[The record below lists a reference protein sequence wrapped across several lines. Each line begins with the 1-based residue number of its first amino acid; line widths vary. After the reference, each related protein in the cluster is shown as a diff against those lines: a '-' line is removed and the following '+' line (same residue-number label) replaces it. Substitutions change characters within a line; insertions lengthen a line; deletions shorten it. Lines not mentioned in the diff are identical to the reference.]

1 MKKKLSQQRLKEIF
15 QPLETA
21 NNSHQKI
28 YPDLLKNQQPLHTVY
43 GGAHL
48 FKSNL
53 VEKLGN
59 TAKKIFLGY
68 APDSV
73 TLSQALQLK
82 GWNKLPE
89 NPAGKKW
96 LLEQLPENYEPSW
109 LAETVWSRVLKK
121 LDQEPV
127 EDFRIDF
134 EDGFGVRDDKEED
147 RVAFEAAQ
155 EVAKGMQAKSL
166 PKFIGIRI
174 KDFEHFYERAIST
187 LDIFLSSLL
196 EKTGNKLPNNFVV
209 TLPNTFIGT

>member
-134 EDGFGVRDDKEED
+134 EG
-147 RVAFEAAQ
+147 
-155 EVAKGMQAKSL
+155 
-166 PKFIGIRI
+166 
-174 KDFEHFYERAIST
+174 
-187 LDIFLSSLL
+187 
-196 EKTGNKLPNNFVV
+196 EKACKK
-209 TLPNTFIGT
+209 